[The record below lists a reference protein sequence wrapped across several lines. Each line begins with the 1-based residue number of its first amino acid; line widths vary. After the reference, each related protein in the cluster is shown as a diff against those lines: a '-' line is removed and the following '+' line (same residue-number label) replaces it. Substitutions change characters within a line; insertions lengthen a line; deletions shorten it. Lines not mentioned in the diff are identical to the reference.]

1 MSTFELPL
9 LHGLRRQHS
18 GGRPGGRR
26 PTAARRRHRRRLAAE
41 EGEHRAVDARPTAET
56 EGALEDLTEG
66 EPVRDADDA
75 AKWDFAFN

>member
-1 MSTFELPL
+1 MGCGAS
-9 LHGLRRQHS
+9 
-18 GGRPGGRR
+18 
-26 PTAARRRHRRRLAAE
+26 TAAVAPAGVVPPQPDAATD
-41 EGEHRAVDARPTAET
+41 GASPT

>member
-1 MSTFELPL
+1 MGCGAS
-9 LHGLRRQHS
+9 
-18 GGRPGGRR
+18 
-26 PTAARRRHRRRLAAE
+26 TAAVAPADVVPPQPDAATD
-41 EGEHRAVDARPTAET
+41 GASPLKKANTVPSASARASAAET